1 MRNIKEI
8 RAEMSRLRDEYEA
21 RITMLEEEIVAVR
34 EARGYVPKT
43 PAYEPY
49 YEAGRS
55 EMPTPSGGM
64 GARPAYYDREGG
76 SMCNGLGRSYF

>member
-8 RAEMSRLRDEYEA
+8 RAEMSQLRDEYEA

-34 EARGYVPKT
+34 GARGFVPKA
-43 PAYEPY
+43 PVYEDF

-55 EMPTPSGGM
+55 QERTHG
-64 GARPAYYDREGG
+64 
-76 SMCNGLGRSYF
+76 

>member
-8 RAEMSRLRDEYEA
+8 RAEMSKLRDEYEA

-34 EARGYVPKT
+34 SARGYVKKT

-55 EMPTPSGGM
+55 EIPSPSGGM
-64 GARPAYYDREGG
+64 GARPAYYEAEGG
-76 SMCNGLGRSYF
+76 SMCNGLGRSYI